1 MVQKKA
7 LPIHRENTDTRSRYQ
22 GSFWKYSDL
31 RNGTHIQN
39 GLRET
44 LQTFFSTIVDY
55 CKSRF

>member
-39 GLRET
+39 GFRET
-44 LQTFFSTIVDY
+44 LQTF
-55 CKSRF
+55 